1 MDREPTMEELDA
13 AIRGLDQSLTD
24 LRAIVRDAEASEPRF
39 TPEDHAWALRLLLE
53 TRQAFRADIPRSL
66 EILVDVAVLDPE
78 KLPTGMTLAD
88 RQQCRA
94 MLVLDGLLTMSELR
108 SFPRASL
115 QAIAL
120 QRYRRWEETGDARG
134 P

>member
-1 MDREPTMEELDA
+1 MDHEPTMEEVDA
-13 AIRGLDQSLTD
+13 AIRGLERNLAE

-39 TPEDHAWALRLLLE
+39 TPEDHRWALRLLLE
-53 TRQAFRADIPRSL
+53 TRQAFQADIPRSL

-78 KLPTGMTLAD
+78 KMPDGMTMAD

-108 SFPRASL
+108 SFPQASL
-115 QAIAL
+115 RAIAL
-120 QRYRRWEETGDARG
+120 YRYRRWEETGDPRG
-134 P
+134 